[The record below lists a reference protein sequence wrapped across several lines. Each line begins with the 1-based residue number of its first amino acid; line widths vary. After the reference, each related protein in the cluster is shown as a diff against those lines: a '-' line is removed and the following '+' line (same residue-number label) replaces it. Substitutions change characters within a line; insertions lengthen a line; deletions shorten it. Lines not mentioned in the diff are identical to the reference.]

1 MSAEFNKIL
10 CAILSAVLVL
20 LLSSFIGD
28 LLYHPDTKNKKISY
42 EIEVE
47 NSDDS
52 IQINNENDK
61 KETISEEEIEKL
73 LVSANLENGE
83 KFATKNCS
91 ACHSFTLPI
100 KNKIGP
106 SLATI
111 LDRKIGSIEGYKYS
125 KFFTATNK
133 TWSYENLYFF
143 LKEPKTWAPG
153 TKMSYRGI
161 TKQDDL
167 INVLKYLAHTSN
179 LNES

>member
-1 MSAEFNKIL
+1 MSAEFNKTL

-28 LLYHPDTKNKKISY
+28 LLYHPDAKNKNISY
-42 EIEVE
+42 EIEAE
-47 NSDDS
+47 SS
-52 IQINNENDK
+52 EKSMQINNEAS
-61 KETISEEEIEKL
+61 KEKLISKEEIERL
-73 LVSANLENGE
+73 IVNANLESGE
-83 KFATKNCS
+83 KFVTKNCS

-111 LDRKIGSIEGYKYS
+111 LDRKFGSIEGYKYS

-133 TWSYENLYFF
+133 KWSYENLYFF
-143 LKEPKTWAPG
+143 LKDPKTWAAG

-161 TKQDDL
+161 AKQDDL